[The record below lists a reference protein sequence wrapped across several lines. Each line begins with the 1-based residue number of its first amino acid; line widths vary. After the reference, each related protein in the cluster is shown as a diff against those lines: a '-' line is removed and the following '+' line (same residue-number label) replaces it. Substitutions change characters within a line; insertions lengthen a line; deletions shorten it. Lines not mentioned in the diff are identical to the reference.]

1 MERLVRHGR
10 PDNNRSAPTRHE
22 PRATMTLLTDAVRAY
37 IGASSQIEF
46 SCDAVER
53 GAVRRYAQAI
63 MDDDPVFMDEAAAS
77 RFGGAVAPL
86 LFPTHMFRRAFGA
99 PDPLQARANDPD
111 FDGVADGIGA
121 TAAQGLPEIE
131 PLRGLRL
138 MNGGSAFEFY
148 RHAQHGERVT
158 VRSCYTDIVERS
170 TSQGPMVLVTVESEF
185 RTASGA
191 LLLKVRTTL
200 IRR

>member
-1 MERLVRHGR
+1 MSLV
-10 PDNNRSAPTRHE
+10 
-22 PRATMTLLTDAVRAY
+22 TDAVRAY
-37 IGASSQIEF
+37 IGASSAIEF
-46 SCDAVER
+46 ACDAVER

-63 MDDDPVFMDEAAAS
+63 MDDDPTFMDEAAAS
-77 RFGGAVAPL
+77 HFGGAVAPL
-86 LFPTHMFRRAFGA
+86 LFPTHMFRRAFGT
-99 PDPLQARANDPD
+99 PDPVQGRATDPD

-138 MNGGSAFEFY
+138 MNGGSAYEFY
-148 RHAQHGERVT
+148 RHARHGERVT
-158 VRSCYTDIVERS
+158 VRSRYADIVERQ

-185 RTASGA
+185 RTAEGA

>member
-1 MERLVRHGR
+1 MSLV
-10 PDNNRSAPTRHE
+10 
-22 PRATMTLLTDAVRAY
+22 TDAVRAY
-37 IGASSQIEF
+37 IGAASEIEF
-46 SCDAVER
+46 ACDAVER

-63 MDDDPVFMDEAAAS
+63 MDDDPAFMDETATAH
-77 RFGGAVAPL
+77 FGGAIAPL
-86 LFPTHMFRRAFGA
+86 LFPTHMFRRAFGTS
-99 PDPLQARANDPD
+99 DPLQARANDPD

-148 RHAQHGERVT
+148 RHARHGERVT
-158 VRSCYTDIVERS
+158 VRSCYADIVERA

-185 RTASGA
+185 RTAEGA

>member
-1 MERLVRHGR
+1 MSLV
-10 PDNNRSAPTRHE
+10 
-22 PRATMTLLTDAVRAY
+22 TDAVRAY
-37 IGASSQIEF
+37 IGASSEIEIA
-46 SCDAVER
+46 CDAVER

-63 MDDDPVFMDEAAAS
+63 MDDDPTFMDDAAS
-77 RFGGAVAPL
+77 SHFGGAVAPL
-86 LFPTHMFRRAFGA
+86 LFPTHMFRRAFGT
-99 PDPLQARANDPD
+99 PDSLQARATDPD

-138 MNGGSAFEFY
+138 MNAGSAFEFY
-148 RHAQHGERVT
+148 RHAHHGERVT
-158 VRSCYTDIVERS
+158 VRSRYADIVERQ
-170 TSQGPMVLVTVESEF
+170 TSQGPMALVTVESEF
-185 RTASGA
+185 HTVEGA

>member
-1 MERLVRHGR
+1 M
-10 PDNNRSAPTRHE
+10 P
-22 PRATMTLLTDAVRAY
+22 LLTEAVRAY
-37 IGASSQIEF
+37 IGASSE
-46 SCDAVER
+46 SEVACDTVER

-63 MDDDPVFMDEAAAS
+63 MDDDPAFMDDPAAA

-86 LFPTHMFRRAFGA
+86 LFPTHMFRRAFGTT
-99 PDPLQARANDPD
+99 DPLQSRAHDPD

-148 RHAQHGERVT
+148 RHARHGERVT
-158 VRSCYTDIVERS
+158 VRSRYADIVERE
-170 TSQGPMVLVTVESEF
+170 TAQGPMVLVTVDSEF
-185 RTASGA
+185 RTTEGA

>member
-1 MERLVRHGR
+1 
-10 PDNNRSAPTRHE
+10 
-22 PRATMTLLTDAVRAY
+22 MTLLTDAVRAY
-37 IGASSQIEF
+37 IGMSSETELA
-46 SCDAVER
+46 CDAVEQ

-63 MDDDPVFMDEAAAS
+63 MDDDPAFMDDAAAAH
-77 RFGGAVAPL
+77 FGGAVAPL
-86 LFPTHMFRRAFGA
+86 LFPTHMFRRAFGS

-148 RHAQHGERVT
+148 RHARQGERVT
-158 VRSCYTDIVERS
+158 VRSRYADIAERE

-185 RTASGA
+185 RTSAGE
-191 LLLKVRTTL
+191 LLLKVRTSL